1 MEGLPLGE
9 YDIMSFED
17 LESAYFS
24 YDQPRDLI
32 VSIASTIDPSDIGR
46 HGKTAVH
53 LAAEMVDPEVL
64 GILLG
69 RGFRAGATDE
79 YGRTPLHL
87 LAMQNWEKRRSEMYE
102 CTEMLLSHRCPPGRR
117 DDEGKCFYHIA
128 AYLHN
133 YPMIEVI
140 GKMKI
145 RCDATEES
153 TGMNALHMLC
163 EAAQRYDYTYERNP
177 EEFSKKDEMCR
188 DMAEWLVGCGID
200 PDAETRI
207 GRKAVDFAISNRI
220 KKTSA
225 FLNGDSNEVSGGMSL
240 TDAVI
245 VNDSEAVSALL
256 SSGADPEELF
266 DRENAFHGMTPL
278 MIACKMVAEDSI
290 NALLDGGAD
299 ASNSRGSDGRTALYY
314 LLKSL
319 SSLVG
324 TGSNDR
330 GSEAYL
336 RMLERLVE
344 AQGSPDFQ
352 VGEEEGPAICFV
364 AGDDR
369 LGWTSDGKSVRAIVF
384 DRLVSWGADIES
396 RDSMGMTPLIRACSV
411 SGMDSE
417 NIVSTLMELGAD
429 YDARDSEGM
438 SAVMHASSLPHD
450 EGLDLIRLIYDF
462 CEPNLS
468 FRNSDGKDAV
478 ELAAESDSKGVLGFL
493 LSR

>member
-1 MEGLPLGE
+1 
-9 YDIMSFED
+9 MSFED
-17 LESAYFS
+17 LESAYYS
-24 YDQPRDLI
+24 YERPRDMI

-64 GILLG
+64 GILLD

-87 LAMQNWEKRRSEMYE
+87 LAAQSWEKRRSEMYQ
-102 CTEMLLSHRCPPGRR
+102 CTEILLSHRCPPGRR

-133 YPMIEVI
+133 YPMMEAI

-177 EEFSKKDEMCR
+177 EEFAEKDRMCR
-188 DMAEWLVGCGID
+188 DMAEWLINCGID
-200 PDAETRI
+200 PEAETRI
-207 GRKAVDFAISNRI
+207 GRKAVDFAITNRI

-225 FLNGDSNEVSGGMSL
+225 FLNGDSNETTGGMSL

-256 SSGADPEELF
+256 SAGADPEELY
-266 DRENAFHGMTPL
+266 DKENAFQGMTPL
-278 MIACKMVAEDSI
+278 MIACKIMAEDSV

-299 ASNSRGSDGRTALYY
+299 ASNSRGSDGGTALYY

-324 TGSNDR
+324 TGGNDR
-330 GSEAYL
+330 GSGAYL
-336 RMLERLVE
+336 RMLERIVE
-344 AQGSPDFQ
+344 AQGSPDLP
-352 VGEEEGPAICFV
+352 VSEADGPAVCFV
-364 AGDDR
+364 AGNDR
-369 LGWTSDGKSVRAIVF
+369 LGWTSDGKSVRTMAF
-384 DRLVSWGADIES
+384 DRLISWGADIES
-396 RDSMGMTPLIRACSV
+396 RDSMGMTPLIRACTV
-411 SGMDSE
+411 SGTDSE

-429 YDARDSEGM
+429 CDARDSEGM
-438 SAVMHASSLPHD
+438 SAVMWASSLSHD

-468 FRNSDGKDAV
+468 FRNSEGKDAI

>member
-1 MEGLPLGE
+1 
-9 YDIMSFED
+9 MSFED
-17 LESAYFS
+17 LESAYYS
-24 YDQPRDLI
+24 YERPRDMI
-32 VSIASTIDPSDIGR
+32 VSIASTIDPSDMGR

-64 GILLG
+64 GILLD

-87 LAMQNWEKRRSEMYE
+87 LAAQSWEKRRSEMYQ
-102 CTEMLLSHRCPPGRR
+102 CTEILLSHRCPPGRR

-133 YPMIEVI
+133 YPMMEAI

-177 EEFSKKDEMCR
+177 EEFAEKDRMCR
-188 DMAEWLVGCGID
+188 DMAEWLINCGID
-200 PDAETRI
+200 PEAETRI
-207 GRKAVDFAISNRI
+207 GRKAVDFAITNRI

-225 FLNGDSNEVSGGMSL
+225 FLNGDSNETTGGMSL

-256 SSGADPEELF
+256 SAGADPEELY
-266 DRENAFHGMTPL
+266 DKENAFQGMTPL
-278 MIACKMVAEDSI
+278 MIACKIMAEDSV

-299 ASNSRGSDGRTALYY
+299 ASNSRGSDGGTALYY

-324 TGSNDR
+324 TGGNDR
-330 GSEAYL
+330 GSGAYL
-336 RMLERLVE
+336 RMLERIVE
-344 AQGSPDFQ
+344 AQGSPDLP
-352 VGEEEGPAICFV
+352 VSEADGPAVCFV
-364 AGDDR
+364 AGNDR
-369 LGWTSDGKSVRAIVF
+369 LGWTSDGKSVRMMAF
-384 DRLVSWGADIES
+384 DRLISWGADIES
-396 RDSMGMTPLIRACSV
+396 RDSMGMTPLIRACTV
-411 SGMDSE
+411 SGTDSE

-429 YDARDSEGM
+429 CDARDSEGM
-438 SAVMHASSLPHD
+438 SAVMWASSLSHD

-468 FRNSDGKDAV
+468 FRNSEGKDAI

>member
-1 MEGLPLGE
+1 
-9 YDIMSFED
+9 MSFED
-17 LESAYFS
+17 LESAYYS
-24 YDQPRDLI
+24 YERPRDTI
-32 VSIASTIDPSDIGR
+32 VSIASTIDPSDMGR

-64 GILLG
+64 GILLD

-87 LAMQNWEKRRSEMYE
+87 LAAQSWEKRRSEMYQ
-102 CTEMLLSHRCPPGRR
+102 CTEILLSHRCPPGRR

-133 YPMIEVI
+133 YPMMEAI

-177 EEFSKKDEMCR
+177 EEFDEKDRMCR
-188 DMAEWLVGCGID
+188 DMAEWLINCGID
-200 PDAETRI
+200 PEAETRI
-207 GRKAVDFAISNRI
+207 GRKAVDFAITNRI

-225 FLNGDSNEVSGGMSL
+225 FLNGDSNETTGGMSL

-256 SSGADPEELF
+256 SAGADPEELY
-266 DRENAFHGMTPL
+266 DKENAFQGMTPL
-278 MIACKMVAEDSI
+278 MIACKIMAEDSV

-299 ASNSRGSDGRTALYY
+299 ASNSRGSDGGTALYY

-324 TGSNDR
+324 TGGNDR
-330 GSEAYL
+330 GSGAYL
-336 RMLERLVE
+336 RMLERIVE
-344 AQGSPDFQ
+344 AQGSPDLP
-352 VGEEEGPAICFV
+352 VSEADGPAVCFV
-364 AGDDR
+364 AGNDR
-369 LGWTSDGKSVRAIVF
+369 LGWTSDGKSVRTMTF
-384 DRLVSWGADIES
+384 DRLISWGADIES
-396 RDSMGMTPLIRACSV
+396 RDSMGMTPLIRACTV
-411 SGMDSE
+411 SGTDSE

-429 YDARDSEGM
+429 CDARDSEGM
-438 SAVMHASSLPHD
+438 SAVMWASSLSHD

-468 FRNSDGKDAV
+468 FRNSEGKDAI